1 MASNNFQYQVEQ
13 FADLRILRYRIP
25 GFDDLDL
32 QKKLYIYY
40 LSEAAL
46 AGRDI
51 IWDQHN
57 EYNLW
62 LRDCLDV
69 LYYSVDKTD
78 DEYTYLE
85 IYYKRVLFSN
95 GMHHHYSTDKLVP
108 QFSPMKLKT
117 WVEKL
122 SVQQLEHLRC
132 SSHTELFEKLELLL
146 FNEQAMAKRVCQD
159 DDKDLILHSANNFY
173 KNLTQDEAENFYKQV
188 IDKNDAQPVSH
199 GLNSRL
205 IKHGNEIKEEVWC
218 INGKYSAAIERIVH
232 YLNKAAEVCE
242 NQQQQKVIKLLCDF
256 YTTGDLKLFD
266 NYSIEWL
273 KEQSGEV
280 DFINGFIEVYGDSL
294 GFKATWESLVNI
306 TDKEET
312 DKASVISA
320 NAQWFEDHSPVM
332 DNHRKEQ
339 VSGVSMKVINAIMLG
354 GDCYP
359 ASPLGINL
367 PNAEWIREVHG
378 SKSVSL
384 NNISE
389 AYEMASLTSGVIE
402 EFACTKEEIELHK
415 KYGAL
420 ADHLHT
426 HLHECVGHGSG
437 KLEPG
442 VRSDDLKAYGSVIEE
457 ARADLFGLYF
467 MADEKMMEL
476 DLVPNM
482 DVAKAQYNSYIRNGL
497 MVQLARINKGSNIE
511 QAHMRNRQL
520 IAKWVLEHGQAEEVI
535 KQHSRNNKT
544 YYQVNNYEKLRQLF
558 GQLLR
563 EVQRIKSQGDYEA
576 ARKLVETYGVKVD
589 KPLHEE
595 VLNRYAELHVA
606 PYSGFVN
613 PKLEPLLN
621 NKGEVVDITVSYD
634 ENFIEQMMRYNR
646 DYHYLSYSMV

>member
-1 MASNNFQYQVEQ
+1 MKDFQYQVEQ
-13 FADLRILRYRIP
+13 FADLRILRYKIP
-25 GFDDLDL
+25 GYDALPL
-32 QKKLYIYY
+32 QKKKYIYY

-57 EYNLW
+57 ENNLW
-62 LRDCLDV
+62 LRNCLDT
-69 LYYSVDKTD
+69 LYSVVDKAD
-78 DEYTYLE
+78 PGFKDLE
-85 IYYKRVLFSN
+85 IFYKRVLFSN
-95 GMHHHYSTDKLVP
+95 GLHHHYSTDKLCP
-108 QFSPMKLKT
+108 SFSKNELKR
-117 WVEKL
+117 WLDKL
-122 SVQQLEHLRC
+122 SVSELQELKCQAKN
-132 SSHTELFEKLELLL
+132 ELFDKLNALL
-146 FNEQAMAKRVCQD
+146 FDEKHIAKRVCQD
-159 DDKDLILHSANNFY
+159 EDKDLILHSANNFY
-173 KNLTQDEAENFYKQV
+173 NNLTQDEAESFYNRR
-188 IDKNDAQPVSH
+188 IDKSEAHPVSH

-205 IKHGNEIKEEVWC
+205 VKRNGEVEEEVWR
-218 INGKYSAAIERIVH
+218 IGGKYSTAIERIVFW
-232 YLNKAAEVCE
+232 LEKAAEVCE
-242 NQQQQKVIKLLCDF
+242 NPQQKKVIHLLCEF
-256 YTTGDLKLFD
+256 YASGDLKLFD
-266 NYSIEWL
+266 DYSIEWL
-273 KEQSGEV
+273 KEQAGEI
-280 DFINGFIEVYGDSL
+280 DFINGFIEVYGDPL

-306 TDKEET
+306 IDAEET
-312 DKASVISA
+312 SKASVISTS
-320 NAQWFEDHSPVM
+320 AQWFEDHSPVM
-332 DNHRKEQ
+332 DKHRKEK

-402 EFACTKEEIELHK
+402 EFAYTEEEVQLHK
-415 KYGAL
+415 KYGAM

-476 DLVPNM
+476 GLVPNK

-497 MVQLARINKGSNIE
+497 MVQLARISKGANIE

-520 IAKWVLEHGQAEEVI
+520 VAKWVFEHGQAEGVI
-535 KQHSRNNKT
+535 QQHTKEDKT
-544 YYQVNNYEKLRQLF
+544 YYQINDYQKLRTLF

-563 EVQRIKSQGDYEA
+563 EVQRIKSQGDYDA
-576 ARKLVETYGVKVD
+576 ARQLVETYGVKVD
-589 KPLHEE
+589 KALHEQ
-595 VLNRYAELHVA
+595 VLDRYKRLNVA
-606 PYSGFVN
+606 PYSGFIN
-613 PKLEPLLN
+613 PKLDPVLDEQGN
-621 NKGEVVDITVSYD
+621 IQDVKVSYN
-634 ENFIEQMMRYNR
+634 ESFLEQMQRYNK
-646 DYHYLSYSMV
+646 DYHI